1 MGNYLDRLNTNQK
14 RAVMTTEGPLLV
26 LAGAGSG
33 KTTVLAS
40 RVAYILENGQTQP
53 WQILAITFTNKAANE
68 MKDRIEKYVGE
79 NVKDMWIGTFHS
91 ICVRIL
97 RGTIDRLGYTSDF
110 TIYDS
115 SDAKTLVKEC
125 IRELGFDEKEYPP
138 KSIVSIISRA
148 KNEMV
153 MPEDFTSVFG
163 NDFRMRKVSEIYDLY
178 TKKLKLN
185 NALDF
190 DDLITKTVIVLKE
203 NEDLKEHYRRKFK
216 YILIDEYQDTNNTQ
230 YELISLLANENS
242 NVCVVGDDDQSIY
255 KFRGANIDNILNF
268 EKDYEGAVKITL
280 DENYRSTSNILNTAN
295 AVIANNKKRMGKNLR
310 TSKGDGEKITM
321 YTGFSEKEEA
331 SFIAKE
337 IQRIYKERNSYADCA
352 VLYRTNAQSRAIEE
366 AMMYEAVPYKVLAGQ
381 RFYDRKEIKDVMA
394 YLKAVYNPSD
404 SVSLKRIINEPKR
417 KIGTATLE
425 KINRHEI
432 EEKRTFYDIISNID
446 LYDDL
451 KSAAVRIKPFVK
463 LISDLRVLANE
474 LPVDKLL
481 DRVLAD
487 SGYIAMLENDKSV
500 ESQTRLENVE
510 EFKNVAREFVTNPE
524 TSGKLSEF
532 IEKISLVSDIDGY
545 DETDDC
551 AVMMTIH
558 SAKGLEFPV
567 VFIAGLE
574 EELFPSMRS
583 YDDEEDI
590 EEERRLCYV
599 AITRAKEKLYMS
611 RALNRFKY
619 GASIPC
625 EESRFMRE
633 VPIEYAEDASGTMM
647 RARNTLERNN
657 IVSVT
662 PEFKMMKH
670 STASKEKHQPAM
682 DAYDYRAGDRVRHR
696 KFGDGTVVSSQ
707 AFGNDAIVVIDFD
720 TAGTKRLMAAFAK
733 LTRIGEVEDN

>member
-53 WQILAITFTNKAANE
+53 WPILAITFTNKAANE

-110 TIYDS
+110 AIYDS

-163 NDFRMRKVSEIYDLY
+163 NDFRMRNVSEIYDLY

-203 NEDLKEHYRRKFK
+203 NEDLREHYRRKFK

-417 KIGTATLE
+417 KIGAATLE

-432 EEKRTFYDIISNID
+432 EEKTTFYDIISNID

-611 RALNRFKY
+611 RALSRFKY
-619 GASIPC
+619 GARIPC

-633 VPIEYAEDASGTMM
+633 VPREYAEDASGMMM

>member
-110 TIYDS
+110 AIYDS

-321 YTGFSEKEEA
+321 YTGSSEKEEA

-474 LPVDKLL
+474 LPVDKFL

-720 TAGTKRLMAAFAK
+720 TVGTKRLMAAFAK

>member
-203 NEDLKEHYRRKFK
+203 NEDLREHYRRKFK

-295 AVIANNKKRMGKNLR
+295 AVIANNKKRLGKDLR

-474 LPVDKLL
+474 LPVDKFL

-720 TAGTKRLMAAFAK
+720 TVGTKRLMAAFAK

>member
-280 DENYRSTSNILNTAN
+280 DENYRSTSNILNTGN
-295 AVIANNKKRMGKNLR
+295 AVIANNKKRLGKDLR

-432 EEKRTFYDIISNID
+432 EEKTTFYDIISNID

-474 LPVDKLL
+474 LPVDKFL

>member
-295 AVIANNKKRMGKNLR
+295 AVIANNKKRLGKDLR

-321 YTGFSEKEEA
+321 YTGSSEKEEA

-474 LPVDKLL
+474 LPVDKFL

-633 VPIEYAEDASGTMM
+633 VPIEYAEDASGMMM

-720 TAGTKRLMAAFAK
+720 TAGTKRLMAAYAK

>member
-110 TIYDS
+110 AIYDS

-203 NEDLKEHYRRKFK
+203 NEDLREHYRRKFK

-295 AVIANNKKRMGKNLR
+295 AVIANNKKRLGKDLR

-321 YTGFSEKEEA
+321 YTGSSEKEEA

-474 LPVDKLL
+474 LPVDKFL

-720 TAGTKRLMAAFAK
+720 TVGTKRLMAAFAK